1 MDENTSNSAN
11 FIAKVKSVINY
22 IIKENKNTTY
32 VDVNT
37 THFKVVNHWFWN
49 RFKKET
55 WEPETYNIM
64 RKYLRKDKS
73 CIDIGTWVGPTIMYA
88 AEIGAEKIYG
98 IEANPLTYAMLD
110 QNRKLNEQISSRLNL
125 FNLCI
130 SDKDGELIDF
140 GGKRGADTSSAS
152 SIRGNQWK
160 IPSTTICSWIKKY
173 EVENFNFIKIDIEGA
188 EKFIEKD
195 LVNLAETQD
204 LAILFSLHPP
214 FWEDKDEVAQI
225 ILNICEKYDVFDI
238 EEKELSLAELK
249 DRMTTKESKPAWGTK
264 YGNFFEIL
272 LKSKTPA

>member
-1 MDENTSNSAN
+1 MQSTSLTNK
-11 FIAKVKSVINY
+11 IKSVINY
-22 IIKENKNTTY
+22 IVKEDKNTTY

-98 IEANPLTYAMLD
+98 IEANPLTYKMLD
-110 QNRKLNEQISSRLNL
+110 NNRQMNALVENKLSLY
-125 FNLCI
+125 NLCI
-130 SDKDGELIDF
+130 SDKDGELVDF

-160 IPSTTICSWIKKY
+160 IPSTTICSWIEKY
-173 EVENFNFIKIDIEGA
+173 EVSNFNFLKIDIEGA

-195 LVNLAETQD
+195 LVRLANTQD

-214 FWEDKDEVAQI
+214 FWEDKNEVAQI
-225 ILNICEKYDVFDI
+225 ILNICDKYDVFDI
-238 EEKELSLAELK
+238 KEKALSLEELK
-249 DRMTTKESKPAWGTK
+249 ERMLTSESKPAWGTK

-272 LKSKTPA
+272 LKTKNQA